1 MSPRSLKPE
10 EKVDAT
16 IQMTDAVV
24 KICADGIRDQ
34 NPNMTEEQLQEELR
48 KRITRQK
55 RSHHEV

>member
-1 MSPRSLKPE
+1 MSPGSLKPE

-16 IQMTDAVV
+16 IQMTDTVV

-34 NPNMTEEQLQEELR
+34 NPNITEEQLQEELR
-48 KRITRQK
+48 KRINSQK

>member
-16 IQMTDAVV
+16 IQMTDAMV
-24 KICADGIRDQ
+24 KICADGIRDR

-48 KRITRQK
+48 KRIDSQK

>member
-10 EKVDAT
+10 EKIDAT

-24 KICADGIRDQ
+24 GICADGIRDQ
-34 NPNMTEEQLQEELR
+34 NPNMTEKQLQEELR
-48 KRITRQK
+48 KRINSQK

>member
-1 MSPRSLKPE
+1 LSPKSFKPE

-16 IQMTDAVV
+16 IQMTDAAVR
-24 KICADGIRDQ
+24 ICADGIRDQ

-48 KRITRQK
+48 KRINSQK

>member
-1 MSPRSLKPE
+1 LKPE

-24 KICADGIRDQ
+24 RICADGIRDQ
-34 NPNMTEEQLQEELR
+34 NPNMTEKQLQEELR
-48 KRITRQK
+48 KRINSQK

>member
-1 MSPRSLKPE
+1 LSPRSLKPE

-16 IQMTDAVV
+16 IQMTDAMV

-34 NPNMTEEQLQEELR
+34 NLNMPEEQMQEELR
-48 KRITRQK
+48 KRINSRK